1 MSERDGRILWVD
13 VCKGLGIIC
22 VVLGHSIDGTALQRF
37 IYTFHMPLFF
47 FLSGF
52 LHRPQPDYGIYAK
65 RKAIHLLLPYVAFM
79 LLLCPLAYISTFH
92 HPEKWGALTRTFLWG
107 GGHMEGRYGVLWFFT
122 CLYLTQQIANY
133 LLVRFRPAIV
143 IMAGLVSLTGAY
155 LLTVLAPHFTLPLNA
170 HVVLGA
176 LPLLLAGYLYRRS
189 THQRVFELLAIP
201 GLVLTVWLVRL
212 HVSVSYD
219 MKSGN
224 YGVPGLSLVLGLS
237 CILAVIALSRIITRT
252 AALTTVFAS
261 VGASSMGI
269 MVIHKV
275 VLSTGPVSRLTK
287 NGWAAFLVALVT
299 SWIVTLLLAR
309 FSVTRAFL
317 LGSERDFQR
326 IWTPSS
332 VQPKPVTEA
341 DAA

>member
-13 VCKGLGIIC
+13 VCKGLGITC

-52 LHRPQPDYGIYAK
+52 LHRPQPDYGLFAK
-65 RKAIHLLLPYVAFM
+65 RKAIHLLLPYVTFM
-79 LLLCPLAYISTFH
+79 LLLCPLAYISAFH
-92 HPEKWGALTRTFLWG
+92 HPEKWGALTKTFLWG
-107 GGHMEGRYGVLWFFT
+107 GGQMEGRYGVLWFFT

-133 LLVRFRPAIV
+133 LLVRFRPGMV
-143 IMAGLVSLTGAY
+143 LVAGLVSLTGAY
-155 LLTVLAPHFTLPLNA
+155 LLTDLAPHFTLPLNA

-176 LPLLLAGYLYRRS
+176 LPLLLAGYLYRKS
-189 THQRVFELLAIP
+189 SHQRLLELLAIP
-201 GLVLTVWLVRL
+201 GLILTVWLVRL
-212 HVSVSYD
+212 HVPISYD

-237 CILAVIALSRIITRT
+237 CILVVIALSRIITRT
-252 AALTTVFAS
+252 AALTMVFAS

-275 VLSTGPVSRLTK
+275 VLSMGLVSRLTK
-287 NGWAAFLVALVT
+287 NGWAAFLVALIS

-326 IWTPSS
+326 LWAPSS